1 MRVQRPT
8 PHLLPARQLASE
20 LSGILKGTE
29 SDGMLLTPRDSI
41 ILERR
46 EGANP
51 GWTGVR
57 VSDLGESRSTIHG
70 PTGGEVWQ
78 TRLSL
83 SRSTSAAAAVIDVTV
98 TVTAVG
104 GEGTEV

>member
-1 MRVQRPT
+1 
-8 PHLLPARQLASE
+8 
-20 LSGILKGTE
+20 
-29 SDGMLLTPRDSI
+29 MLLTPRDSI
-41 ILERR
+41 NLERR
-46 EGANP
+46 EGVNP

-70 PTGGEVWQ
+70 PTGSEVRQ

-98 TVTAVG
+98 TAVG